1 MFDIVDLPDAAALAR
16 LAQRYPQL
24 ETPALQT
31 WLGLMRVSDD
41 CQNDLDRFLATH
53 GLTQRKFF
61 VLILLFRNPDGLLV
75 SQLAKGTGVSC
86 ATMTGVVDGLHKA
99 QLVTREPH
107 EQDRR
112 ACTVSMTPSGQQL
125 LDQVL
130 PQHYR
135 RVSRIMACLG
145 PSERQ
150 QLQALLGKISASVQ
164 DLSSFHAEEGE
175 PNESCHL

>member
-24 ETPALQT
+24 ETPALEA
-31 WLGLMRVSDD
+31 WLGLMRVSGD
-41 CQNDLDRFLATH
+41 CQNDLDRFLAGH
-53 GLTQRKFF
+53 GLSQRKFF
-61 VLILLFRNPDGLLV
+61 VLILLFRNPDGLV
-75 SQLAKGTGVSC
+75 ISQLAKGTGVSC
-86 ATMTGVVDGLHKA
+86 ATMTGVVDGLLRA

-112 ACTVSMTPSGQQL
+112 AFKVCITPAGQLL

-135 RVSRIMACLG
+135 RVSRIMACLDAG
-145 PSERQ
+145 ERQ
-150 QLQALLGKISASVQ
+150 QLQALLGKISASLQ
-164 DLSSFHAEEGE
+164 DLPSFHTEEGE
-175 PNESCHL
+175 PDESCHL